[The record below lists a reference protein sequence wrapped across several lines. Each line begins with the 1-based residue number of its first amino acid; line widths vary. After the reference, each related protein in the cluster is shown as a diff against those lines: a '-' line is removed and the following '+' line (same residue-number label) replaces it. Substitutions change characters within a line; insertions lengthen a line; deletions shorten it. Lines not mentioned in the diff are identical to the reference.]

1 MALTLLNSTFVAK
14 SEFLKKILER
24 FLKILLLVVALA
36 CMQPREGKIGMEEG
50 QIGMEEGPGS
60 SRFGLSML

>member
-1 MALTLLNSTFVAK
+1 MLKSTFVAK

-24 FLKILLLVVALA
+24 CLKILLLLVALA

-50 QIGMEEGPGS
+50 PGS
-60 SRFGLSML
+60 SKFALSVL

>member
-1 MALTLLNSTFVAK
+1 
-14 SEFLKKILER
+14 
-24 FLKILLLVVALA
+24 
-36 CMQPREGKIGMEEG
+36 MQPREGKIGMEEG

>member
-14 SEFLKKILER
+14 SEFLKIILER

-36 CMQPREGKIGMEEG
+36 CTQPREGKIGMEEG
-50 QIGMEEGPGS
+50 PGS
-60 SRFGLSML
+60 GRFGLSIL